1 MTDRADLLRLL
12 LKFPEFRTNRETIDM
27 ILVRQE
33 APVDVVTL
41 WSEFCNTIIEVDAD
55 DEY

>member
-1 MTDRADLLRLL
+1 
-12 LKFPEFRTNRETIDM
+12 M
-27 ILVRQE
+27 ILVRQD